1 MTPSSLNNTLEP
13 PRADQ
18 DESPVRVVVV
28 EDEPLARTALADLV
42 GRHPRL
48 SLAGQAGTVAE
59 AITVVEETVPDVV
72 LCDLF
77 LPDGDACGLTLRLK
91 QMDHVPEVVV
101 TTLFATPSAAAACVS
116 AGARLCLQK
125 EAPPESMAAA
135 CLAAARGED
144 WAGPGAVEPRSRHHL
159 SYLEAQVLAEVAS
172 GSTNDEVAER
182 LGYSPNYVKD
192 ILASARRRLGA
203 RDRAHAAAIA
213 VALRLVRP
221 GTDGRFAPA
230 IPLEDPPEG
239 WGFDAPP
246 DQG

>member
-1 MTPSSLNNTLEP
+1 MNTSASD
-13 PRADQ
+13 RALDLRDDQ
-18 DESPVRVVVV
+18 GWRRTRVVVV
-28 EDEPLARTALADLV
+28 EDEPLARSALAELM
-42 GRHPRL
+42 GRHPGL
-48 SLAGQAGTVAE
+48 ALAGEAATVAE
-59 AITVVEETVPDVV
+59 AVEVIEATLPDVV

-77 LPDGDACGLTLRLK
+77 LPDGDACGLTLRL
-91 QMDHVPEVVV
+91 QRMDHAPEVVV

-144 WAGPGAVEPRSRHHL
+144 WAGPGAVQPLSRHHL

-172 GSTNDEVAER
+172 GSTNDDIAER
-182 LGYSPNYVKD
+182 LGYSPNYIKD
-192 ILASARRRLGA
+192 VLASARERLNA

-221 GTDGRFAPA
+221 GPDGRFAPA
-230 IPLEDPPEG
+230 IPLEEAG
-239 WGFDAPP
+239 NARSAGNRR
-246 DQG
+246 G